1 MRLLGSVL
9 EHCSVNARLQN
20 RDMTRFFLVEIVS
33 KLSPGRVN
41 ARKFDIAS
49 RSGGLIADDD
59 GLNDGSGQ

>member
-1 MRLLGSVL
+1 
-9 EHCSVNARLQN
+9 
-20 RDMTRFFLVEIVS
+20 MTRFFLVEIVS